1 MVTITTQTLANA
13 VATPLN
19 PLKNI
24 INVLSDVSEKK
35 TKDIKNY
42 PYTPK
47 EWINKFL
54 NIDNSYIDEMFDYFR
69 KQLVSFFIEKS
80 ELKTTQYR
88 EYLKLC
94 VSDKIFLN
102 DNAEYIDIS
111 DSKTLEVEDSSLYW
125 DISKTKSLSGFLR
138 FLILHYEEDKLID
151 NISKQYNIENN
162 AINRLMKSK
171 NCIKEVNTKSFFEL
185 MDEKF
190 PKNEY
195 DEYEEYKTFNVV
207 KTIFSYNY
215 RKKAYILAVG
225 EHKSAHFVFKC
236 NTNMDNPALK
246 YIQNY
251 FENGN
256 FTINIISSNHKI
268 VTNLNGFDMLVLDNG
283 SWYLP

>member
-1 MVTITTQTLANA
+1 MVTFKNQAIAQA
-13 VATPLN
+13 VATPLT
-19 PLKNI
+19 PFKNVI
-24 INVLSDVSEKK
+24 DVLSDVSEKK
-35 TKDIKNY
+35 TKDIKDY

-47 EWINKFL
+47 EWIGKFL
-54 NIDNSYIDEMFDYFR
+54 NIENSYIDEMFDYFR

-80 ELKTTQYR
+80 EFTTTHYR

-111 DSKTLEVEDSSLYW
+111 DSTTLENPDSFYW

-138 FLILHYEEDKLID
+138 FLILHYEEDKLVD

-162 AINRLMKSK
+162 AINRLLKSK

-225 EHKSAHFVFKC
+225 EHKSAYFVFKC
-236 NTNMDNPALK
+236 STTMDNPALK

-256 FTINIISSNHKI
+256 FVINIISSNHKI

>member
-111 DSKTLEVEDSSLYW
+111 DSKTLEAEDSFYW

-151 NISKQYNIENN
+151 SISKQYNIENN
-162 AINRLMKSK
+162 AISKMLKSK

-225 EHKSAHFVFKC
+225 EHKSAYFVFKC
-236 NTNMDNPALK
+236 STTMDNPALK

-256 FTINIISSNHKI
+256 FVINIISSNHKI

>member
-1 MVTITTQTLANA
+1 MVTFKNQAIAQA
-13 VATPLN
+13 VATPLT
-19 PLKNI
+19 PFKNVI
-24 INVLSDVSEKK
+24 DVLSDVSEKK
-35 TKDIKNY
+35 TKDIKDY

-47 EWINKFL
+47 EWIGKFL

-80 ELKTTQYR
+80 EFTTTHYR

-111 DSKTLEVEDSSLYW
+111 DSTTLENPDSFYW

-151 NISKQYNIENN
+151 NVSKKYNIENKS
-162 AINRLMKSK
+162 INKLLKLK
-171 NCIKEVNTKSFFEL
+171 NYPKEVTTKSFFEL
-185 MDEKF
+185 MDQKLHT
-190 PKNEY
+190 KEY

-207 KTIFSYNY
+207 ETIFSYNY
-215 RKKAYILAVG
+215 RKKAYLLAVG

-236 NTNMDNPALK
+236 STNMDNPALK

-251 FENGN
+251 FENGS
-256 FTINIISSNHKI
+256 FVINIISSNHKT